1 MLNKVEDYIVNICS
15 NHDQGESRNAN
26 QLISEGV
33 KYDTLK
39 VNLLYCPFVDPITP
53 PLGIASLKAYLE
65 KHGNTQVCC
74 MDLNL
79 EWHTMLARSE
89 EASVEPL
96 RKGEKLFRNADNK
109 FFDLDRYNSVASDF
123 VQFTGKTHL
132 STQYSLSQ
140 DDPSQKNN
148 LVTFLKPLALQGS
161 PDVVGFSILFKEQF
175 LCSLLLAEE
184 VKKENPETIVVFG
197 GAGMLNSGPQI
208 QQSPFVDF
216 VIYEAGEASFNE
228 LLNSIRAGKFNE
240 MIPGVGY
247 KLAEEYVKNEPIPGN
262 LNHDAYPDF
271 SDFDLDKYF
280 TNDVVI
286 PILSSKG
293 CYWRRCSFCEE
304 GSVNQYAEASVNRVV
319 DEIEHHSSS
328 GHSYFQFVDEMI
340 SPKRLEMISKE
351 IISRNLKVFFYATL
365 RPAADFKLEI
375 LELMYTAGFRYI
387 IWGVESCNRRV
398 LKLVNKGTSV
408 KSIGNT
414 LKMST
419 SVGIRNHIFMFVG
432 FPSETPDE
440 LFDTMQFIYDNQEY
454 IHKVH
459 SGIFCICKGTEI
471 FLNPE
476 KFDIEIEHTG
486 LSSPEYRVKNKRGTT
501 GEKATKYHRYYLV
514 SFLDQVTISPPFG
527 RLRDHALLR
536 YAKIPLEHDLKVR
549 KKIPQPVRPKS
560 TDLGTV

>member
-1 MLNKVEDYIVNICS
+1 M
-15 NHDQGESRNAN
+15 
-26 QLISEGV
+26 
-33 KYDTLK
+33 
-39 VNLLYCPFVDPITP
+39 
-53 PLGIASLKAYLE
+53 
-65 KHGNTQVCC
+65 
-74 MDLNL
+74 
-79 EWHTMLARSE
+79 
-89 EASVEPL
+89 
-96 RKGEKLFRNADNK
+96 LFR
-109 FFDLDRYNSVASDF
+109 
-123 VQFTGKTHL
+123 
-132 STQYSLSQ
+132 
-140 DDPSQKNN
+140 
-148 LVTFLKPLALQGS
+148 
-161 PDVVGFSILFKEQF
+161 EQI

-184 VKKENPETIVVFG
+184 IKKENPETIVVFG
-197 GAGMLNSGPQI
+197 GAGMLSSGSQI
-208 QQSPFVDF
+208 QQSPFIDF
-216 VIYEAGEASFNE
+216 VIYEAAEASFNE
-228 LLNSIRAGKFNE
+228 LLNSIRTGKFNQ

-247 KLAEEYVKNEPIPGN
+247 KMAERYIKNEPIPGN

-280 TNDVVI
+280 TNNVVI

-304 GSVNQYAEASVNRVV
+304 GSVNQYSEALVNRVV
-319 DEIEHHSSS
+319 DEIEYHSSN

-340 SPKRLEMISKE
+340 SPKRLRMISKE
-351 IISRNLKVFFYATL
+351 IISRNLKVFFYGTL
-365 RPAADFKLEI
+365 RPSADFNEETLQ
-375 LELMYTAGFRYI
+375 LMHTAGWRYV

-414 LKMST
+414 LKRSA

-454 IHKVH
+454 IQQVL
-459 SGIFCICKGTEI
+459 SGTFSLCKGTEI

-486 LSSPEYRVKNKRGTT
+486 LSSPEYKVKYKRGTT
-501 GEKATKYHRYYLV
+501 GEKAKEYYLHYRI
-514 SFLDQVTISPPFG
+514 SFLNQVAISPPFG

-549 KKIPQPVRPKS
+549 KKIPQPVRPQIH
-560 TDLGTV
+560 